1 MHLMFLIMLLP
12 LLGIILFFF
21 LPLSQALPSY
31 LAILAFSG
39 FFYVL
44 MFRVMKKRGK
54 AGPTDF
60 IGETAEVLTWHG
72 NSGTVFCRGGTWE
85 ARSEQTGDFRRG
97 VKVRVVGV
105 EGLTLV
111 VAPRGGAAPQDNQTP
126 N

>member
-60 IGETAEVLTWHG
+60 IGETAEILTWRR

-111 VAPRGGAAPQDNQTP
+111 VALQHGAAPQDNQTP